1 MIAALRLRFPLWSR
15 IAGAALLA
23 SFILGQVLAIQPPG
37 PITAAIVQAASMTCP
52 AALPSSRE
60 IQIGDAARTLDRM
73 VLIRMLEEI
82 DGRSGCG
89 RKIAAG

>member
-1 MIAALRLRFPLWSR
+1 MIASLRHRFPLWAR
-15 IAGAALLA
+15 IAAVALLA
-23 SFILGQVLAIQPPG
+23 SFILGRALASLQPG